1 MYIYISKKMMIDLWI
16 SSVYINLVLINL
28 ISFVSFLIYE
38 FEGYRVAILSWN
50 KFKSSWKSQE

>member
-28 ISFVSFLIYE
+28 ISFVLFLIYE
-38 FEGYRVAILSWN
+38 FEVYRVAILFWN
-50 KFKSSWKSQE
+50 KFKSFWKSQE

>member
-38 FEGYRVAILSWN
+38 FEGYRVAILFWN
-50 KFKSSWKSQE
+50 KFKSSWK